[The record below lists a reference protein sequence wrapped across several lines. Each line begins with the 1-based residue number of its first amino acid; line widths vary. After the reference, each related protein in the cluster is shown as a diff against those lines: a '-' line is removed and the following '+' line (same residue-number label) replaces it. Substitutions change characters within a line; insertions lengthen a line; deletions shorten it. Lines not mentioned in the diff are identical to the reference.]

1 MPCCSS
7 SDGETVRGEGGEAWR
22 WTWAGGKGVG
32 EPGGGIAEGVWSEE
46 GGSTGVEVEEEEEW
60 WTVVGSSQGED

>member
-1 MPCCSS
+1 M
-7 SDGETVRGEGGEAWR
+7 GRRE
-22 WTWAGGKGVG
+22 GVG
-32 EPGGGIAEGVWSEE
+32 EPGGGVAEGVWSEE